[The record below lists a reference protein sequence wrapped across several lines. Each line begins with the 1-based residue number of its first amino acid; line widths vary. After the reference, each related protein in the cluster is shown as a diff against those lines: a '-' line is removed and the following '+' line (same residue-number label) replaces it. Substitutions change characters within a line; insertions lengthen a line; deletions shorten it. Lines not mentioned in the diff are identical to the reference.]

1 MQPMDYEQTLRKAF
15 TVAGI
20 GLHSGE
26 FGKYPAA
33 VYLIHVKPRQTQASV
48 P

>member
-1 MQPMDYEQTLRKAF
+1 MQPMDYEQTLQKAF

-26 FGKYPAA
+26 FGRFPAA
-33 VYLIHVKPRQTQASV
+33 VCLPYVKPRRTQASL